1 MVWINK
7 PFVCVTQTDWDS
19 QRVLAVDI
27 NRIESISISSQ
38 KLLSHSTASSATV
51 EVRQH
56 SQPPPHRHQ
65 FLKLEKRNEM
75 NEEKEA
81 ASSLD
86 EASEVFRHKRFYPMH
101 VNIGCVKGYKC
112 CTDARCKPFCTL
124 CYGKTISFN
133 SQIGIDKYIFQVIS
147 TVLLITLQRQNA
159 RTKMKMEFAMIKKKM
174 ITTKATNKKLKTMI
188 TTRVMNKKLKKKIT
202 TKAMKLSPM
211 TMIIT
216 KATNKWPKENPKSIK
231 PPLKHPTKI
240 VMNWPI
246 TFTKST
252 YLHPLLHHPLHPL
265 LFKPCL
271 IFLWIT
277 TLVVILVKR
286 QVFSI
291 LFLLL

>member
-1 MVWINK
+1 M
-7 PFVCVTQTDWDS
+7 DG
-19 QRVLAVDI
+19 
-27 NRIESISISSQ
+27 E
-38 KLLSHSTASSATV
+38 
-51 EVRQH
+51 
-56 SQPPPHRHQ
+56 
-65 FLKLEKRNEM
+65 FLM
-75 NEEKEA
+75 
-81 ASSLD
+81 
-86 EASEVFRHKRFYPMH
+86 
-101 VNIGCVKGYKC
+101 
-112 CTDARCKPFCTL
+112 TFCR
-124 CYGKTISFN
+124 
-133 SQIGIDKYIFQVIS
+133 DIFQVIS
-147 TVLLITLQRQNA
+147 TALLITPQRQNA

-202 TKAMKLSPM
+202 TKAMKLSP
-211 TMIIT
+211 TMMIMT
-216 KATNKWPKENPKSIK
+216 KATNKWPKENPKPIK

-252 YLHPLLHHPLHPL
+252 YLHPLLLHHLLHPL
-265 LFKPCL
+265 LFKLCL